1 MKAFRAVLLAAALG
15 TRLGGADAPATLL
28 SADTGEG
35 EWGPLIEQLAS
46 KGAVEANFTEKRYF
60 PFHRGPTT
68 LKGILRFSP
77 AKGLSLQYTD
87 PEPNVLIADS
97 DGLLLRDKEGR
108 TQGLPADSRETGAI
122 ASLLPI
128 MSFRLAALY
137 PRFVIHVRH
146 DGPGWRFD
154 FTPRSAD
161 IAGSL
166 GDISIGGTGA
176 EVTHIEFRHS
186 ASTRVE
192 IEVHELRSGAP
203 FSTAE
208 LQQFFR

>member
-1 MKAFRAVLLAAALG
+1 MKAFRVALLAAAVG
-15 TRLGGADAPATLL
+15 TGLRGADEPATLL

-35 EWGPLIEQLAS
+35 EWRPLIDQLAS
-46 KGAVEANFTEKRYF
+46 KGAVVANFTEKRYF

-68 LKGILRFSP
+68 LKGVLRFSP
-77 AKGLSLQYTD
+77 AKGLSLQYTE
-87 PEPNVLIADS
+87 PEPSVLIADAE
-97 DGLLLRDKEGR
+97 GLLLRDKEGR

-128 MSFRLAALY
+128 MSFNLAALY
-137 PRFVIHVRH
+137 PRFAIHARH

-154 FTPRSAD
+154 FTPRNAD

-166 GDISIGGTGA
+166 GDISIGGAGP

-192 IEVHELRSGAP
+192 IDVAELRSGSPFAP
-203 FSTAE
+203 AE
-208 LQQFFR
+208 LKQFFR